1 MSLHFVCMEWN
12 QQKRQQLPENPSILA
27 IEAMTN
33 RKQLRKKLCDPINLF
48 QIIMFHHCI
57 FFFSIDP
64 INMIHLN
71 LGGCGTARLQSLRV
85 PCIKRF
91 GQNLIH
97 HVMLDDCHERLEP
110 PPIPSDKA
118 KEIHG

>member
-1 MSLHFVCMEWN
+1 
-12 QQKRQQLPENPSILA
+12 
-27 IEAMTN
+27 
-33 RKQLRKKLCDPINLF
+33 
-48 QIIMFHHCI
+48 
-57 FFFSIDP
+57 
-64 INMIHLN
+64 MIHLN
-71 LGGCGTARLQSLRV
+71 LGGSGTTRLQSLRV

-91 GQNLIH
+91 GQKVIH